1 MCTYRMTKPQKQV
14 VSAIVT
20 TAVIMTNPMVIP
32 THTKGIIKRKL
43 HTYILQSAPL
53 IGGTQRSVMEGEA
66 ANFFNESR

>member
-1 MCTYRMTKPQKQV
+1 MTKPQKQV

-20 TAVIMTNPMVIP
+20 TAVIMKNPMVIP

-43 HTYILQSAPL
+43 HIYFKVPPL
-53 IGGTQRSVMEGEA
+53 VGGTQRSVMEGEA